1 MLYVLFKHL
10 YVVGR
15 PRSVRLLS
23 IRLARQ
29 TMAMFRAV
37 AESPH
42 RIMKTEERYS
52 RQALFTPVGEA
63 GQARLGASRVVVIGC
78 GALGAIQAE
87 TLARAGVG
95 RLVLVDRDFVEESN
109 LQRQI
114 MFEESDANE
123 RLPKAVAAA
132 RRVARVNS
140 RVRAEPVVADASFD
154 NIEEIIE
161 GADVVLDGTDNF
173 ETRYLI
179 NDACI
184 KASTPWIYG
193 AAVGSYGLT
202 MTVVPGETPC
212 LRCVLPDMPDP
223 GSGPTCDTVGVI
235 MPIISIIGSIQSA
248 EAMKLIIGEAGLLH
262 RSLIRIDVWDFQFNR
277 MDLRNFAGRQN
288 CPACGKGEFEFLR
301 GAGRQVTTTLCGR
314 NAVQIARSGPAKV
327 DFAALAERLRP
338 SGEVAFNDF
347 LLRFRVDDYDITVF
361 RDARSIIR
369 GTTDPAIARGLYARY
384 IGA

>member
-1 MLYVLFKHL
+1 
-10 YVVGR
+10 
-15 PRSVRLLS
+15 
-23 IRLARQ
+23 
-29 TMAMFRAV
+29 
-37 AESPH
+37 
-42 RIMKTEERYS
+42 MKIEERYS
-52 RQALFTPVGEA
+52 RQVLFSPVGEA
-63 GQARLGASRVVVIGC
+63 GQARLARAKVVIIGC
-78 GALGAIQAE
+78 GALGAVQAE

-95 RLVLVDRDFVEESN
+95 RIILVDRDFVEESN

-114 MFEESDANE
+114 MFEESDASQ

-132 RRVARVNS
+132 RRIARVNS
-140 RVRAEPVVADASFD
+140 RVEVEPIVADVNFE
-154 NIEEIIE
+154 NVEELIA

-179 NDACI
+179 NDASI
-184 KASTPWIYG
+184 KAGTPWVYG

-202 MTVVPGETPC
+202 MTIVPGETPC
-212 LRCVLPDMPDP
+212 LRCVLPGMPEP
-223 GSGPTCDTVGVI
+223 GSGPTCDTAGVI

-248 EAMKLIIGEAGLLH
+248 EAMKLIVGETDKLH

-277 MDLRNFAGRQN
+277 MDLASFADGQD
-288 CPACGKGEFEFLR
+288 CPACGGREFEFLR

-314 NAVQIARSGPAKV
+314 NAVQVGRSGPSSI

-347 LLRFRVDDYDITVF
+347 LLRFRVGDYDITVF
-361 RDARSIIR
+361 RDASSIIR

>member
-1 MLYVLFKHL
+1 MNV
-10 YVVGR
+10 
-15 PRSVRLLS
+15 
-23 IRLARQ
+23 
-29 TMAMFRAV
+29 
-37 AESPH
+37 
-42 RIMKTEERYS
+42 EERYS
-52 RQALFTPVGEA
+52 RQALFSPVGEA
-63 GQARLGASRVVVIGC
+63 GQRRLARAKVVIIGC
-78 GALGAIQAE
+78 GALGGVQAE

-109 LQRQI
+109 LQRQV
-114 MFEESDANE
+114 MFEESDARE

-132 RRVARVNS
+132 RRIARVNS
-140 RVRAEPVVADASFD
+140 RVEVEPVVTDVSFE
-154 NIEEIIE
+154 NVEELIA

-179 NDACI
+179 NDASI
-184 KASTPWIYG
+184 KAGTPWVYG

-202 MTVVPGETPC
+202 MTVVPHETPC
-212 LRCVLPDMPDP
+212 LRCVLPRMPEP
-223 GSGPTCDTVGVI
+223 GSGPTCDTAGVI

-248 EAMKLIIGEAGLLH
+248 EAMKLIVGDTHKLH
-262 RSLIRIDVWDFQFNR
+262 RSLIRIDVWDFQLNR
-277 MDLRNFAGRQN
+277 MDLASFAGVQD
-288 CPACGKGEFEFLR
+288 CPACSEGEFEFLR

-314 NAVQIARSGPAKV
+314 NAVQIGRSGPARI

-369 GTTDPAIARGLYARY
+369 GTTDPSVARGLYARY

>member
-1 MLYVLFKHL
+1 
-10 YVVGR
+10 
-15 PRSVRLLS
+15 
-23 IRLARQ
+23 
-29 TMAMFRAV
+29 
-37 AESPH
+37 
-42 RIMKTEERYS
+42 MKVEERYS
-52 RQALFTPVGEA
+52 RQAIFTPVGEA
-63 GQARLGASRVVVIGC
+63 GQARLGAAKVVVIGC
-78 GALGAIQAE
+78 GALGAVQAE

-95 RLVLVDRDFVEESN
+95 RLALVDRDFVEESN

-114 MFEESDANE
+114 MFEESDARE

-132 RRVARVNS
+132 RRIARVNS
-140 RVRAEPVVADASFD
+140 RVRVEPVVADVSFE
-154 NIEEIIE
+154 NVEEIIR
-161 GADVVLDGTDNF
+161 GADVALDGTDNF

-179 NDACI
+179 NDACV
-184 KASTPWIYG
+184 KTGTPWVYG

-202 MTVVPGETPC
+202 MTIVPGETPC
-212 LRCVLPDMPDP
+212 LRCVLPAMPEP
-223 GSGPTCDTVGVI
+223 GSGPTCDTAGVI

-248 EAMKLIIGEAGLLH
+248 EAMKLIVGETDMLH

-277 MDLRNFAGRQN
+277 MDLSGFADGRD
-288 CPACGKGEFEFLR
+288 CPTCGKGEFEFLR

-314 NAVQIARSGPAKV
+314 NAVQIARSGAAWV
-327 DFAALAERLRP
+327 DFAALAERLKP